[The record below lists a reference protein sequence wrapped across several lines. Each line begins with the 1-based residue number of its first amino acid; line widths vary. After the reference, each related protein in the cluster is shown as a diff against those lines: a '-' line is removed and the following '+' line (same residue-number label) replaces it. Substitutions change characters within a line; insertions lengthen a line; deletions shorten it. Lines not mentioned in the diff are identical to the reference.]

1 VIFLE
6 LDELLHVAERTLG
19 HAPHVRDHGLLESAL
34 ARPKATAFGED
45 AHPGIHHK
53 AAALLHSLARNPRA
67 GRRQQAL
74 ALVAVLAFN
83 GMHGMRVTLADDA
96 AYNLVMSVAGGQV
109 GDVTQ
114 IASVLAR
121 GAAGR

>member
-34 ARPKATAFGED
+34 ARPRATAFGED
-45 AHPGIHHK
+45 AYPRHPPQGSRV
-53 AAALLHSLARNPRA
+53 AAFAGAQPRA
-67 GRRQQAL
+67 GRRQQAPC
-74 ALVAVLAFN
+74 ARAVLAFN